1 MTPHDELEV
10 KARVDDPAAVAAA
23 LRRAGGQLEFRGV
36 MRDRRFDRGGALAQ
50 RDEVLRLRV
59 YEPADG
65 APAWGV
71 LGWKGPV
78 SARGAYRHRAE
89 TETRVADAAA
99 AQAILDGLGYEV
111 ILAIDRRVET
121 WRLDGAV
128 CRLEWYPAMDVLLEV
143 EGEPADIE
151 RAVAATG
158 LPRERFLPESLPY
171 FVAQYEAR
179 TGARAALA
187 GEVPA

>member
-1 MTPHDELEV
+1 MTDELEL
-10 KARVDDPAAVAAA
+10 KARVDDPAAITAA
-23 LRRAGGQLEFRGV
+23 LRRSGAALEFRGA
-36 MRDRRFDRGGALAQ
+36 MRDRRYDRHDRLAR

-65 APAWGV
+65 AAAWGV

-78 SARGAYRHRAE
+78 SARNGYKHRAE
-89 TETRVADAAA
+89 NETRVNDPGAAA
-99 AQAILDGLGYEV
+99 AILEHLGYEV
-111 ILAIDRRVET
+111 TLAIDRRIET
-121 WRLDGAV
+121 WRLGGAV

-143 EGEPADIE
+143 EGDPPAIE

-158 LPRERFLPESLPY
+158 LPRGQFLTESLPY

-179 TGARAALA
+179 TGARAAIA
-187 GEVPA
+187 GAVPA

>member
-1 MTPHDELEV
+1 VTPYDELEL
-10 KARVDDPAAVAAA
+10 KARVEDPAAVAAA
-23 LRRAGGQLEFRGV
+23 LRRAGASPEFRGA
-36 MRDRRFDRGGALAQ
+36 MRDRRLDRKNKLTE

-65 APAWGV
+65 SAAWGV

-78 SARGAYRHRAE
+78 SARNGYKHRAE
-89 TETRVADAAA
+89 TETRVADARAA
-99 AQAILDGLGYEV
+99 LAILERLGYEV
-111 ILAIDRRVET
+111 ILAIDRRIET
-121 WRLDGAV
+121 WRLGGAV

-143 EGEPADIE
+143 EGEPAAIE
-151 RAVAATG
+151 KAAAATG
-158 LPRERFLPESLPY
+158 LPRNQFLTESLPF

-187 GEVPA
+187 GAVPA

>member
-1 MTPHDELEV
+1 MIDELEL

-23 LRRAGGQLEFRGV
+23 LRRAGAQLEFRGV
-36 MRDRRFDRGGALAQ
+36 MRDRRFDRANALER

-59 YEPADG
+59 YQPADG
-65 APAWGV
+65 AAEWGV

-78 SARGAYRHRAE
+78 SARNGYKHRAE
-89 TETRVADAAA
+89 SETPVTDAAA
-99 AQAILDGLGYEV
+99 ALAILERLGYEV
-111 ILAIDRRVET
+111 TLAIDRRIET
-121 WRLDGAV
+121 WRLGGAV

-143 EGEPADIE
+143 EGEPPAIE
-151 RAVAATG
+151 RAVAVTG
-158 LPRERFLPESLPY
+158 LPRNQFLTESLPY

-179 TGARAALA
+179 TGARAAVA

>member
-1 MTPHDELEV
+1 MTPHDEIEV
-10 KARVDDPAAVAAA
+10 KARVEDPAAVTAA
-23 LRRAGGQLEFRGV
+23 LRQAGSQLEFRGA
-36 MRDRRFDRGGALAQ
+36 MRDRRLDRKDKLTR
-50 RDEVLRLRV
+50 RDEVLRVRM

-65 APAWGV
+65 SAAWGV

-78 SARGAYRHRAE
+78 SARNGYKHRAE
-89 TETRVADAAA
+89 TETRVADGAATL
-99 AQAILDGLGYEV
+99 AILEQLGYEV
-111 ILAIDRRVET
+111 ILAIDRRIET
-121 WRLDGAV
+121 WRLGDAV

-143 EGEPADIE
+143 EGEPAAIE

-158 LPRERFLPESLPY
+158 IPRNQFNSESLPY

-179 TGARAALA
+179 TGARAVLA